1 MKKVWQKPVL
11 DELNISM
18 TMHGITGNVV
28 DGTVKEPDPGNEIFD
43 THGPHS

>member
-18 TMHGITGNVV
+18 TMHGFFGTMA
-28 DGTVKEPDPGNEIFD
+28 DGTVKEKDGDEIFV
-43 THGPHS
+43 THGS